1 MMTMTFMLK
10 NKAIFFRIFIVFA
23 FLVVPE
29 FSMAQKKEKKKKNKN
44 NCEVVSEQDL
54 INYATLGPPISVID
68 HATGWAK
75 QNNGAWYSM
84 KNEIPFTDQK
94 SNRDNSG
101 VRKLGQDNFIQLEMR
116 SLMIGNRQY
125 SVLIQKYRD
134 GEYEFPILKENWR
147 SYHSIDFYVF
157 PTERLFSLL
166 PDSVPFNEAYAVGLH
181 VLTRG
186 TIKDYEHKNWE
197 SLLVGQAEQ
206 THMGEKING
215 SDLIIAVYP
224 IKNNGKEVCR
234 FRLIKSFDNDYLRSI
249 YTAPNHSAYLFQR
262 EFYEVKF
269 YEFKNFVQAAKDEY
283 VKVIPETGS
292 AYSNTFQNNYN
303 WGILKY
309 RAGDYIKAIEYF
321 EKAIAMNPNTSD
333 FMLFAY
339 LGNAQSKLHRYSDA
353 VDSYDRA
360 LSINPSNVMQYS
372 NWVRNYFNRGVAK
385 YYLGDMGGAC
395 KDWNKA
401 LELGFGPAHDYIL
414 EYCDKN
420 QK

>member
-1 MMTMTFMLK
+1 MLK
-10 NKAIFFRIFIVFA
+10 TKAIFFRIFIVFA
-23 FLVVPE
+23 FLAMPALL
-29 FSMAQKKEKKKKNKN
+29 MAQKKDKKKKDKNK
-44 NCEVVSEQDL
+44 CETVSEQDL
-54 INYATLGPPISVID
+54 INYATLSPPISVID

-84 KNEIPFTDQK
+84 KNKIPFSDQK
-94 SNRDNSG
+94 ANKDNSG
-101 VRKLGQDNFIQLEMR
+101 ARKLGEDNFSQFEMR
-116 SLMIGNRQY
+116 SLIIGNKQY
-125 SVLIQKYRD
+125 SVLIKMYRD
-134 GEYEFPILKENWR
+134 GVYEFPVLKENWKPYL
-147 SYHSIDFYVF
+147 SLDYYVF
-157 PTERLFSLL
+157 PTKRLFSLL

-186 TIKDYEHKNWE
+186 TIKDYEHKNWK

-234 FRLIKSFDNDYLRSI
+234 FRLIKSFDNSYLQSI
-249 YTAPNHSAYLFQR
+249 YTAPNHWEYLFRR

-269 YEFKNFVQAAKDEY
+269 YVFKNFVQAAKDEY
-283 VKVIPETGS
+283 VKVIPEQGGAS
-292 AYSNTFQNNYN
+292 GNTFQNNYN

-309 RAGDYIKAIEYF
+309 RAGDYIKAIDYF
-321 EKAIAMNPNTSD
+321 KKAIALNPNSND

-339 LGNAQSKLHRYSDA
+339 LGNAQSKLHRYGDA
-353 VDSYDRA
+353 VGSYDHA
-360 LSINPSNVMQYS
+360 LSINPNNVMQYS

-401 LELGFGPAHDYIL
+401 LELGFGPAHDYIM
-414 EYCDKN
+414 EYCNKN